1 MDIVID
7 IQGFRDVN
15 DKFIPKEVAIVSID
29 VPIVGHWIMMPPHP
43 FGELSAKARRENNWL
58 SQNYHG
64 IEWFDGETNLKYFI
78 SHLREIT
85 RRVRYIYVRGNEKA
99 SYLRNILSRDINNLE
114 DISPPF
120 KNLSS
125 KEEDG
130 RYCSHHGFWNFGIFR
145 CALHNAYKL
154 KYWLVTQN
162 NRDIDVTFS
171 TQVSCST
178 EKDCEIYSENTD
190 DEIAEEIENK
200 DYVFCDM
207 NENIKSSNEIEK
219 QNLQKIEHLIEK
231 EEEEGF
237 VKLTKSKTLLDEN
250 KFKITNITTQT
261 DIENLKADID
271 KIALSKEVKTDV
283 IQIIPHVR
291 SPLLEKNELSRNFA
305 STPSSRCQTCGSVF
319 CRQSSEGVDE
329 VDDHRC

>member
-29 VPIVGHWIMMPPHP
+29 APIVGHWIMMPLHP

-85 RRVRYIYVRGNEKA
+85 RRVRYIYVRSNEKA

-130 RYCSHHGFWNFGIFR
+130 RYCCYHEFWNFGIFR

-154 KYWLVTQN
+154 KYWIVTQN

-171 TQVSCST
+171 TQR
-178 EKDCEIYSENTD
+178 
-190 DEIAEEIENK
+190 NK
-200 DYVFCDM
+200 T
-207 NENIKSSNEIEK
+207 
-219 QNLQKIEHLIEK
+219 EHLIEK
-231 EEEEGF
+231 KEEEGF

-261 DIENLKADID
+261 DIENPKADID
-271 KIALSKEVKTDV
+271 KIAFNQK
-283 IQIIPHVR
+283 
-291 SPLLEKNELSRNFA
+291 

-329 VDDHRC
+329 VDGHRC